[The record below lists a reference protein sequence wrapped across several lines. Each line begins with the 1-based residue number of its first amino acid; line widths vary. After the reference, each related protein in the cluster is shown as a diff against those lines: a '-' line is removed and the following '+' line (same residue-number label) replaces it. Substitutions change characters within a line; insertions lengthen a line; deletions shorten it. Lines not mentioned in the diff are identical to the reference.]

1 MSVAGLNTAGVTAT
15 QTAVTALNTSV
26 TALTTQITAYSAALT
41 TILNSSSALAKAC
54 DVADSASII
63 TAFQGT
69 IDAMKLELTRFTG
82 NLTIPT

>member
-1 MSVAGLNTAGVTAT
+1 MSVAGLNTAGITAT
-15 QTAVTALNTSV
+15 QTAVTNLTTSV
-26 TALTTQITAYSAALT
+26 TNLTSQITLYSAALT
-41 TILNSSSALAKAC
+41 TILNSASTLAKNA

-63 TAFQGT
+63 AAFGGT